1 MTATVSEPMTI
12 AMAARVRRCPLCDA
26 ASGQPCQAKPA
37 ADHLGRYLD
46 SWTAGQLSRAYM
58 ERAVSELVVIHH
70 HALVGAS

>member
-1 MTATVSEPMTI
+1 VTGVLSEPMTI
-12 AMAARVRRCPLCDA
+12 AMAARARRCPLCDA
-26 ASGQPCQAKPA
+26 GPGVPCQAKPV

-46 SWTAGQLSRAYM
+46 SWTAGHLSRAFM